1 MERLAQLPWSL
12 WFEHAVLTLCTASL
26 IRLTAKLRAV
36 IICWSHCHFRHGQ
49 NDSWP
54 KRNGVFLWKTVF
66 NYTVEM
72 FVSLTQVI
80 QEHCQTLR
88 DPPGQNSTKYGAW
101 SEGDGD
107 E

>member
-1 MERLAQLPWSL
+1 M
-12 WFEHAVLTLCTASL
+12 VKTTL
-26 IRLTAKLRAV
+26 
-36 IICWSHCHFRHGQ
+36 G
-49 NDSWP
+49 P
-54 KRNGVFLWKTVF
+54 KGMVCSWKTVF